1 MSRSDEFR
9 QYAEE
14 AMRWAR
20 EAKTEK
26 DKAILIDIARTW
38 ITAATYREDTEKK
51 GRLSRLSWRP
61 LIYIE
66 DDASAGQRNRPAP
79 CRGGIRLPPKL

>member
-1 MSRSDEFR
+1 MTKADELR
-9 QYAEE
+9 RYAEE

-38 ITAATYREDTEKK
+38 ITAATYRETTAK
-51 GRLSRLSWRP
+51 R
-61 LIYIE
+61 
-66 DDASAGQRNRPAP
+66 AA
-79 CRGGIRLPPKL
+79 

>member
-1 MSRSDEFR
+1 MTKADELR

-38 ITAATYREDTEKK
+38 ITAATYRETTDK
-51 GRLSRLSWRP
+51 R
-61 LIYIE
+61 
-66 DDASAGQRNRPAP
+66 AA
-79 CRGGIRLPPKL
+79 

>member
-1 MSRSDEFR
+1 VSVNKASRLVGESVMSKSDEFR
-9 QYAEE
+9 RYAEE

-38 ITAATYREDTEKK
+38 ITAATYREDTEK
-51 GRLSRLSWRP
+51 R
-61 LIYIE
+61 
-66 DDASAGQRNRPAP
+66 AA
-79 CRGGIRLPPKL
+79 